1 MSNNGEPTVA
11 VKLFIDKEKKRVL
24 YAESGSEFVD
34 VLFSFLTLPLG
45 RIVHLLGKRSQVGC
59 LDELYKSVESLSE
72 DHFQTKACKAM
83 LLSPCNAAAAH
94 CSQLKVKV
102 DDSNRMYRCKD
113 ASCGCAI
120 FSSVPDAT
128 CACGHPVQ
136 YIKQWTKKELSD
148 PPMVEKSEG
157 GAFAIS
163 VPKFIITD
171 DLYVAPSC
179 TSIMF
184 SLIEKFGIPQKGN
197 IEEKVLQL
205 NSNKITSLLERAMLT
220 KQPLT
225 GLCFD
230 VAIAPSV
237 TDLCNLP
244 ENLFGA
250 QFVADPKFR
259 AINVRLVQLKEDS
272 VLYAEVGQD
281 FVDLAFGLL
290 TIPLGT
296 MMKSFN
302 QLPQV
307 GCIDNIYKSVDGSAK
322 QECQTMLLSPKL
334 PPYFG
339 CSNNILQVEESV
351 PRQLR
356 IGQTSFY
363 EWNPRYSTDRDYI
376 KAGPMKFMVTNDLH
390 IHPFCLTSTLEFLRA
405 SKIPTGKLVQKELT
419 LNQTQALKFLWATF
433 GTRKALS
440 SLLLPSKK

>member
-1 MSNNGEPTVA
+1 MSNDSEPTVA

-24 YAESGSEFVD
+24 YAESSTEFVD

-45 RIVHLLGKRSQVGC
+45 RIVRLLGKRSQVGC

-102 DDSNRMYRCKD
+102 DDSNRMYRCKE
-113 ASCGCAI
+113 ASCGYAV

-128 CACGHPVQ
+128 CVCGHPVH
-136 YIKQWTKKELSD
+136 
-148 PPMVEKSEG
+148 
-157 GAFAIS
+157 

-171 DLYVAPSC
+171 DLHVAPSC

-197 IEEKVLQL
+197 IEEKI
-205 NSNKITSLLERAMLT
+205 SSLLERAMLT

-237 TDLCNLP
+237 TDLCNIP
-244 ENLFGA
+244 ENMFGK
-250 QFVADPKFR
+250 QSVADPKFR
-259 AINVRLVQLKEDS
+259 AMNIRLVQSKEDS

-290 TIPLGT
+290 AIPLGT
-296 MMKSFN
+296 MMKSFS

-307 GCIDNIYKSVDGSAK
+307 GCIDNIYKSVGGSAK
-322 QECQTMLLSPKL
+322 QECQTILLSPKL

-351 PRQLR
+351 PRYLR
-356 IGQTSFY
+356 IGQTLVS
-363 EWNPRYSTDRDYI
+363 ERNPKSSTDKAYI
-376 KAGPMKFMVTNDLH
+376 KGGPMKFMVTNDLH
-390 IHPFCLTSTLEFLRA
+390 IHPFCLTNTLDFLRA
-405 SKIPTGKLVQKELT
+405 SKIPTGKLVQKELI
-419 LNQTQALKFLWATF
+419 LNQTQVLKFVGAAF